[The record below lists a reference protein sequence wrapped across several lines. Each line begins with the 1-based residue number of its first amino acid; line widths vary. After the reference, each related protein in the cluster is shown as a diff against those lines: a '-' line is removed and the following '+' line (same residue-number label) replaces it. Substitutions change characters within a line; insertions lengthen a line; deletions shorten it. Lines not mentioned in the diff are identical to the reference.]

1 LLLQPATSR
10 YTELAA
16 STVRSGDA
24 VLEANSDDEDLM
36 NTGELDVD
44 MAEPT
49 LADRLKAM
57 NVNKAAM
64 LTNGVVGEE
73 GEGDVAEEDE
83 EEDDEI
89 INTGPSVPSATL
101 TTTLIQA
108 LHSADAPLLE
118 SCLSHTSPTLI
129 RATVKR
135 LSSGSLVLTLLEAL
149 VDRLGKG
156 KKGRQGNA
164 SVKRSRGL
172 IEWVRQ
178 TLIVHV
184 GFLVTV
190 RRFLLFLPSYLLY

>member
-1 LLLQPATSR
+1 MDDEQ
-10 YTELAA
+10 ELA
-16 STVRSGDA
+16 
-24 VLEANSDDEDLM
+24 NS
-36 NTGELDVD
+36 GELDVD

-57 NVNKAAM
+57 NVNKALMA
-64 LTNGVVGEE
+64 NGNLG
-73 GEGDVAEEDE
+73 GDESADDEDVLD
-83 EEDDEI
+83 EDDEDEDDE
-89 INTGPSVPSATL
+89 TVKKGPSVPSATL

-118 SCLSHTSPTLI
+118 SCLSHTSTTLI

-149 VDRLGKG
+149 VERLGKG
-156 KKGRQGNA
+156 KKGKQGTA

-178 TLIVHV
+178 VLIVHV

-190 RRFLLFLPSYLLY
+190 SHYPAIHPSSPRPR